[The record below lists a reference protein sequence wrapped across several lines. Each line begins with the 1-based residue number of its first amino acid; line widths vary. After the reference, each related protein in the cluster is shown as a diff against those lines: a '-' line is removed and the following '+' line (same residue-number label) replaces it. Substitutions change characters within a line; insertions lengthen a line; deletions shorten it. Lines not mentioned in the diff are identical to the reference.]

1 MVSAEQFEQALERA
15 RREALLRTSD
25 RDGRAGLFGPSSM
38 FWTVNRE
45 AVLLLGGGAA
55 ALLQLAH
62 PFVAQAVRDHSR
74 VQHDVAGRFRRTF
87 ARVLAMAFGDL
98 DSAIH
103 AARRVRAIHDRTT
116 GRLDEAVGRFA
127 AGSDYAANSDEALL
141 WVLATL
147 VHTGQRVFGELVR
160 PLRPVEKE
168 ELYASGRPQALLFGL
183 LPEQLPPD
191 WSAFER
197 YYAAMLDSDTLD
209 VGTAGRELAAHI
221 LTPPNR
227 TMRGFYRFLRAYTA
241 ALLPERLRRGFG
253 LPWGRTERALLATTL
268 PAIRL
273 SLRALPPTMRYFPA
287 YLDAERR
294 LHGSPERDR
303 RSHTLARRALRLLRP
318 SFALRDL
325 FS

>member
-1 MVSAEQFEQALERA
+1 MVSTEQFEQALKQA
-15 RREALLRTSD
+15 QAQALLQHGS
-25 RDGRAGLFGPSSM
+25 GQVGLFGPSSM
-38 FWTVNRE
+38 FWQVNRE

-87 ARVLAMAFGDL
+87 ARVLAMAFGEL
-98 DSAIH
+98 DSALQ

-116 GRLDEAVGRFA
+116 GHLDEHLGRFA
-127 AGSDYAANSDEALL
+127 QGSGYAASSEDALM

-147 VHTGQRVFGELVR
+147 IHTGQRVFGQLVR
-160 PLRPVEKE
+160 PLSRGEQE
-168 ELYASGRPQALLFGL
+168 QLFASGRPQALLFGL
-183 LPEQLPPD
+183 LPEQLPAD
-191 WSAFER
+191 WAAFER
-197 YYAAMLDSDTLD
+197 YYADMLDSDALA
-209 VGTAGRELAAHI
+209 VGTAARELATHI

-227 TMRGFYRFLRAYTA
+227 AMRPFYRFLRAYTA
-241 ALLPERLRRGFG
+241 TLLPERLRHAFG
-253 LPWGRTERALLATTL
+253 LPLGYAERALVAAML
-268 PAIRL
+268 PALRL
-273 SLRALPPTMRYFPA
+273 SLRTLPPSLRYFPA

-294 LHGSPERDR
+294 VRGVPGVARI
-303 RSHTLARRALRLLRP
+303 SHTLARRAMRLLRP